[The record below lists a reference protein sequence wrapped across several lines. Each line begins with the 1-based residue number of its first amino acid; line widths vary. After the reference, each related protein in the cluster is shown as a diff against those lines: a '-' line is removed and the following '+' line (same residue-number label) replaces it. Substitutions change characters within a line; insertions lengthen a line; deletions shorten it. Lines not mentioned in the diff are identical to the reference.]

1 MAEIRF
7 EHMTKRFGQVVAV
20 RDLNL
25 TVADKEFL
33 TLVGPSGCGKSTTLN
48 VLAGLEDPTEGL
60 VYIDDQ
66 IVNDVPPG
74 KRDIAMV
81 FQSYALYP
89 HMTVRENIGFGLKV
103 RKMDK
108 KEISKRVEEAA
119 SLLSI
124 EALLER
130 RPRELSGGQRQ
141 RVALG
146 RAITREPKVFLL
158 DEPLSNL
165 DAKLRTQM
173 RADLKLLFNRLGGTV
188 VYVTHD
194 QAEAMTLSDRVVVMR
209 DGLVQQAG
217 PPLELYDDPDNIF
230 VAGFLGNPTM
240 NFLSC
245 SASREGDQLVLT
257 TNGTRWPVALDQAD
271 EILTQIRGEATLGI
285 RPEDVTVALPGQL
298 DEERSVPCTIEV
310 VEHMGSLNI
319 IYADIDGN
327 RVIATMETAF
337 SANSGDPARIAFD
350 PDKIRLFSV
359 ETEERV
365 RVKEG
370 VTLGRTEVVWA
381 GR

>member
-7 EHMTKRFGQVVAV
+7 EHVSKRFGSVVALK
-20 RDLNL
+20 DFNL
-25 TVADKEFL
+25 TIADKEFV

-48 VLAGLEDPTEGL
+48 CLAGLEDPSEGL
-60 VYIDDQ
+60 IYIDNKV
-66 IVNDVPPG
+66 VNEMPSG

-89 HMTVRENIGFGLKV
+89 HMSVRDNIGFGLKV
-103 RKMDK
+103 RGLP
-108 KEISKRVEEAA
+108 KEEINRRVQEAA
-119 SLLSI
+119 GILGI
-124 EALLER
+124 EKLLER

-209 DGLVQQAG
+209 EGLIQQVG
-217 PPLELYDDPDNIF
+217 DPLKLYDDPDNLF

-240 NFLSC
+240 NFISC
-245 SASREGDQLVLT
+245 NLEQQGERLALCTQNVT
-257 TNGTRWPVALDQAD
+257 WPVSLPANDGLQG
-271 EILTQIRGEATLGI
+271 RNRVMLGI
-285 RPEDVTVALPGQL
+285 RPEDITVAFPGQI
-298 DEERSVPCTIEV
+298 EEGSSVPCMIQV
-310 VEHMGSLNI
+310 VEHMGSVNLIYVEVEGIRI
-319 IYADIDGN
+319 I
-327 RVIATMETAF
+327 VTTETAF
-337 SANSGDPARIAFD
+337 MARPGETARLGFD
-350 PDKIRLFSV
+350 ARKIHLFDTETEQKIRI
-359 ETEERV
+359 
-365 RVKEG
+365 
-370 VTLGRTEVVWA
+370 
-381 GR
+381 

>member
-7 EHMTKRFGQVVAV
+7 EHMTKKFGSVVAV

-25 TVADKEFL
+25 TIFDKEFL

-48 VLAGLEDPTEGL
+48 VLAGLEDPSEGL
-60 VYIDDQ
+60 VYIDNQ

-103 RKMDK
+103 RGMAKGDIK
-108 KEISKRVEEAA
+108 KRVQEAA
-119 SLLSI
+119 DLLGI
-124 EALLER
+124 ENLLER

-173 RADLKLLFNRLGGTV
+173 RADLKLLFTRLGGTV

-209 DGLVQQAG
+209 DGVIQQAG
-217 PPLELYDDPDNIF
+217 PPLELYDDPDNVF

-240 NFLSC
+240 NFLPC
-245 SASREGDQLVLT
+245 HLLQEDERCILT
-257 TNGTRWPVALDQAD
+257 TNGTRWPVSVDRANAVLG
-271 EILTQIRGEATLGI
+271 ETQGKVTLGI

-298 DEERSVPCTIEV
+298 DEEISIPCTIEV
-310 VEHMGSLNI
+310 VEHMGSINI

-327 RVIATMETAF
+327 RVVATMETAF
-337 SANSGDPARIAFD
+337 DAGTGDPARVAFD
-350 PDKIRLFSV
+350 PGKVHLFNV
-359 ETEERV
+359 DTEEKV
-365 RVKEG
+365 RV
-370 VTLGRTEVVWA
+370 
-381 GR
+381 

>member
-7 EHMTKRFGQVVAV
+7 EHMTKRFGSVEAV

-25 TVADKEFL
+25 TVNDKEFL

-48 VLAGLEDPTEGL
+48 VLAGLEDPSEGL

-66 IVNDVPPG
+66 LVNDVPPG

-103 RKMDK
+103 RKMA
-108 KEISKRVEEAA
+108 KEEINRRVEEAA
-119 SLLSI
+119 QLLGI
-124 EALLER
+124 ERLLNR

-146 RAITREPKVFLL
+146 RAITRDPKVFLL

-209 DGLVQQAG
+209 DGLVQQVG
-217 PPLELYDDPDNIF
+217 PPLKLYDDPDNLF

-240 NFLSC
+240 NFIDCQLAC
-245 SASREGDQLVLT
+245 EGDQLIMRT
-257 TNGTRWPVALDQAD
+257 GDTRWPVALDGAEAILNQVQDQA
-271 EILTQIRGEATLGI
+271 ILGI
-285 RPEDVTVALPGQL
+285 RPEDVNVALPGEM
-298 DEERSVPCTIEV
+298 DEASSIPCYIQV

-319 IYADIDGN
+319 IYVDVEGI

-337 SANSGDPARIAFD
+337 EARSGDPARLAFN
-350 PDKIRLFSV
+350 PKKVHLFNQ
-359 ETEERV
+359 ETTERV
-365 RVKEG
+365 RV
-370 VTLGRTEVVWA
+370 
-381 GR
+381 